1 MDGWVHGC
9 RPVKSPLSSKKHP
22 LIGHPGLSLWSDS
35 SSGLRPF
42 NLSTMNATASS
53 QIFNPAAIRP
63 LRILYADDVR
73 QLREFMT
80 VMLTREGHLVETVV
94 DGAAALDWIERAP
107 AAFDLLI
114 TDHHM
119 PRLNGLE
126 LVRAVRHLPYAG
138 KIIVFSSELSEMVHE
153 RYRRLNV
160 DLILPKPIFPVT
172 FRQMLKE
179 LYAQPAA

>member
-1 MDGWVHGC
+1 
-9 RPVKSPLSSKKHP
+9 
-22 LIGHPGLSLWSDS
+22 
-35 SSGLRPF
+35 
-42 NLSTMNATASS
+42 MNANAST
-53 QIFNPAAIRP
+53 QIFNPPAVPP
-63 LRILYADDVR
+63 LRILYADDVL

-80 VMLTREGHLVETVV
+80 IMLKREGHLVETVE
-94 DGAAALDWIERAP
+94 DGSQALEWIERAP

-126 LVRAVRHLPYAG
+126 LVRAVRHLPFAG
-138 KIIVFSSELSEMVHE
+138 KIIVFSSELSELVHE

-172 FRQMLKE
+172 FRQLLKE
-179 LYAQPAA
+179 LYAHPAA